1 VHARDRD
8 IMETARGHMEDL
20 AAMLR
25 ARGLTVRVHDR
36 AGVVMVRNEAA
47 EPDDPRGRIINP
59 GLSQVVA
66 LSLHEGALTWF
77 WQWSGPT
84 RDAPP
89 EYELLGPADATAEA
103 GERICR
109 VLSLASV

>member
-1 VHARDRD
+1 MLGNHVTECENPNTEDGHGARSR
-8 IMETARGHMEDL
+8 
-20 AAMLR
+20 
-25 ARGLTVRVHDR
+25 
-36 AGVVMVRNEAA
+36 
-47 EPDDPRGRIINP
+47 
-59 GLSQVVA
+59 